1 MKNKKQLGIGE
12 LRISV
17 RARQLVNQVLRNNR
31 LSYGPF
37 HQTLEKKF
45 AKEHEVKFSLFT
57 NSGTSALQ
65 IALHALK
72 SHFAWADGDEVIVP
86 AVTFVATANI
96 VISCRMKPVFVD
108 VDPETYNI
116 NPDLIEQAL
125 TPKTRCIIPV
135 HLLGLPADMDP
146 IMTIAGKN
154 NLKVIED
161 SCETMFARYKGRKVG
176 GIGDIGCFSTYAA
189 HFLVTGVGGFSITND
204 SELYIKMRSLMNHG
218 RDPIYLSIDD
228 DNDVDPQHLKKIVAK
243 RFSFIDVGYSYRCT
257 ELEASL
263 GVAQLEEKDKILKG
277 RKRSAEYL
285 TRRLQDLSDELQL
298 PTTFPDRD
306 HVFMLYGVTVKNQS
320 KTGLVNFL
328 ERHNIETRDLFPLV
342 NQAIYKD
349 LFGPALEEKF
359 PVAQFL
365 SDHAFYIGCHQY
377 LTRKDLDY
385 CVQVFY
391 DYFGKGKN
399 V

>member
-1 MKNKKQLGIGE
+1 MKAKQQIGIGG
-12 LRISV
+12 LKISA
-17 RARQLVNQVLRNNR
+17 RARRFVNQVLRNNR

-37 HQTLEKKF
+37 HETLEKNF
-45 AKEHEVKFSLFT
+45 SKEHDVKYSLFT

-72 SHFAWADGDEVIVP
+72 SHHGWRDHDEVIVP

-108 VDPETYNI
+108 VDPQTYNI
-116 NPDLIEQAL
+116 NPGCIEPAI
-125 TPKTRCIIPV
+125 TSKTRCIIPV

-146 IMTIAGKN
+146 ILKIARKHK
-154 NLKVIED
+154 LKVIED

-176 GIGDIGCFSTYAA
+176 SIGDIGCFSTYTA
-189 HFLVTGVGGFSITND
+189 HFLVTGVGGLSTTND
-204 SELYIKMRSLMNHG
+204 RELYIKMRSLMNHG

-228 DNDVDPQHLKKIVAK
+228 DNNVDPEHLKEIVAR
-243 RFSFIDVGYSYRCT
+243 RFSFVDIGYSYRCT
-257 ELEASL
+257 ELEASI
-263 GVAQLEEKDKILKG
+263 GVAQLEEKAIILKG

-285 TRRLQDLSDELQL
+285 TQRLKNLSRELQL
-298 PTTFPDRD
+298 PSTFSDRD
-306 HVFMLYGVTVKNQS
+306 HVFMLYGITVKNQS
-320 KTGLVNFL
+320 KTGLINFL
-328 ERHNIETRDLFPLV
+328 ERRNIETRDLFPLV

-349 LFGPALEEKF
+349 LFGPRSKERF
-359 PVAQFL
+359 PVAHFL

-385 CVQVFY
+385 IVKAFY
-391 DYFGKGKN
+391 DYFSASKK
-399 V
+399 